1 MPPELTKQVKRHPI
15 FHALVTSSTEITYN
29 NPDLILHR
37 GLFDE
42 VAIVRSSQNSQFPDY
57 PSFGIEHIHE
67 LAIRQLDLRS
77 GTTRHHW
84 ALKIQAVC
92 PSSI

>member
-42 VAIVRSSQNSQFPDY
+42 VAIVRSSQNSQFPDCSSSWPY
-57 PSFGIEHIHE
+57 PETTHRIRKHI
-67 LAIRQLDLRS
+67 L
-77 GTTRHHW
+77 TTHG
-84 ALKIQAVC
+84 
-92 PSSI
+92 